1 MSNRV
6 PPFAALPAD
15 TEPALLRA
23 LSDIFRAHASQIN
36 WATGQDVERLTST
49 GGVAADLVLADA
61 SGGALT
67 CNLPK
72 AHDWRDRVLRV
83 KKTDATANAV
93 TLSTAGSETI
103 DGGSSVS
110 ITAQNACLQAMSDGA
125 AWYVVGEYTP

>member
-6 PPFAALPAD
+6 PPYPVLPVD
-15 TEPALLRA
+15 TDPILLGA

-61 SGGALT
+61 SGGAIT
-67 CNLPK
+67 CNLPL
-72 AHDWRDRVLRV
+72 AHDWQDRVLRV
-83 KKTDATANAV
+83 KKTDSSGNAV
-93 TLSTAGSETI
+93 TLAASGSETI
-103 DGGSSVS
+103 DGSASVS
-110 ITAQNACLQAMSDGA
+110 ISAQNVCLQAMSDGT